1 MTKKVKSKEIFDFFA
16 KKNTNKFQSNGY
28 DSILAFSAAGFEQQ
42 ASRSILRPLMPSSYI
57 L

>member
-1 MTKKVKSKEIFDFFA
+1 MTKKVKSKKIFDFFA

-42 ASRSILRPLMPSSYI
+42 ASCSILRPLMPSSYI